1 MTEAKAPKTSF
12 NRRYHHFD
20 AKKKVVGRLA
30 TRIAKILSGRD
41 RVDYTPHLD
50 RGDFVVVTNTDGL
63 VLTGN
68 KETGKMYHQYSGY
81 PGGMLSLSFEEQMA
95 RDSRKVLMWAV
106 RGMLPKNKLRAHML
120 RRLRLYKGTEHDE
133 KTIHVTHA

>member
-1 MTEAKAPKTSF
+1 MAATKKPSL

-20 AKKKVVGRLA
+20 AQGKVVGRLA

-41 RVDYTPHLD
+41 RVDYTPHQD
-50 RGDFVVVTNTDGL
+50 KGDFVVVTNTDGL
-63 VLTGN
+63 TLTGT
-68 KETGKMYHQYSGY
+68 KTTGKMYHQFSGY

-120 RRLRLYKGTEHDE
+120 RRLRLYKGTEHQE
-133 KTIHVTHA
+133 KTIHITHA